1 MIKIKKYNL
10 INFCYLLFL
19 QTFFVVGPAIGYILG
34 GYFLEIYTDFDQGPT
49 PQMLNSDSPLWVG
62 AWWFGFM
69 ISFASSISCAV
80 FIGKSTEL
88 IS

>member
-1 MIKIKKYNL
+1 MRQL
-10 INFCYLLFL
+10 TYLVFATSFLFL

-34 GYFLEIYTDFDQGPT
+34 GYFLEIYTDFDQGAT

-80 FIGKSTEL
+80 FIGKSTRIL
-88 IS
+88 K